1 MSCAF
6 FSCAVVVRLK
16 FHVSHDRLMDER
28 IFLAQGILIVS
39 AISVLLLISFYKN
52 YSKRER
58 LNKLKTS
65 SEVVKANYPVNVEVK
80 DQSLY
85 KISDLHLLKKVS
97 DEQLALLYEEK
108 IYNIEDLRERI
119 ISRQDAVAYSK
130 KLGIYK
136 SLVEDWVRLGEFS
149 ILQGITQEYIDLFE
163 MNGIKTITDLV
174 DQDPEILYN
183 KLKHKTDSTNSV
195 PTLGMINHWIR
206 VSKSAQEKDNL
217 QIIIIK

>member
-1 MSCAF
+1 
-6 FSCAVVVRLK
+6 
-16 FHVSHDRLMDER
+16 MDER

-52 YSKRER
+52 YSKREL

-85 KISDLHLLKKVS
+85 KISDLNLLKKVS
-97 DEQLALLYEEK
+97 EEQLALLYEEK